1 MTFIIEQKIKNHI
14 YFYEVE
20 SYWDPDKKQARQKR
34 RYLGKKDPLS
44 GQVVTPLKSH
54 TPKHALGFGPIYVLH
69 KVAQDC
75 GLEKA
80 LIDHFGPH
88 AQQILLWAYF
98 KMTEQK
104 AGYLFEEWGYDN
116 FLPYALKPLS
126 SQALSRWFQTL
137 EKMDTQRAGFFK
149 EWAHLHGRDKALW
162 FDITSLSSYAQT
174 NTWCEWGYNRDG
186 ESLPQVNLGMV
197 MGMDSEL
204 PLFYQVYPG
213 SISDVSTL
221 RNIAHQTKAWGTK
234 LHTFILDRGFYSAS
248 NLALLKSLDLHF
260 ILPLPA
266 YVKISQ
272 VLLSQVKNTLTSP
285 LNSLS
290 YEGQPIFALPTTI
303 EINDQSLY
311 ATVYFDPQR
320 YTQESTRFYRRLHEI
335 EVYIDQGTFYT
346 RDQVV
351 EALES
356 SWAGS
361 SRFFT
366 IKLEEEGHVKLSR
379 KRNALSWRLN
389 RMGKMIL
396 LSDQQYSPLTLL
408 EWYRKKDCV
417 EKVFDTLKNELG
429 ERRLRVH
436 SVENMQGKLFLNFIA
451 VCIYTA
457 LRKRMNGTKKGQ
469 RFTIPEVLMHLR
481 KWRVL
486 QFDDQKQIF
495 TEIPKQLKNLLQDL
509 NIPIPLFPRY

>member
-1 MTFIIEQKIKNHI
+1 
-14 YFYEVE
+14 
-20 SYWDPDKKQARQKR
+20 
-34 RYLGKKDPLS
+34 
-44 GQVVTPLKSH
+44 
-54 TPKHALGFGPIYVLH
+54 
-69 KVAQDC
+69 
-75 GLEKA
+75 
-80 LIDHFGPH
+80 
-88 AQQILLWAYF
+88 
-98 KMTEQK
+98 
-104 AGYLFEEWGYDN
+104 
-116 FLPYALKPLS
+116 
-126 SQALSRWFQTL
+126 
-137 EKMDTQRAGFFK
+137 
-149 EWAHLHGRDKALW
+149 
-162 FDITSLSSYAQT
+162 
-174 NTWCEWGYNRDG
+174 
-186 ESLPQVNLGMV
+186 
-197 MGMDSEL
+197 
-204 PLFYQVYPG
+204 
-213 SISDVSTL
+213 
-221 RNIAHQTKAWGTK
+221 
-234 LHTFILDRGFYSAS
+234 
-248 NLALLKSLDLHF
+248 
-260 ILPLPA
+260 
-266 YVKISQ
+266 
-272 VLLSQVKNTLTSP
+272 
-285 LNSLS
+285 
-290 YEGQPIFALPTTI
+290 
-303 EINDQSLY
+303 
-311 ATVYFDPQR
+311 
-320 YTQESTRFYRRLHEI
+320 LHEI